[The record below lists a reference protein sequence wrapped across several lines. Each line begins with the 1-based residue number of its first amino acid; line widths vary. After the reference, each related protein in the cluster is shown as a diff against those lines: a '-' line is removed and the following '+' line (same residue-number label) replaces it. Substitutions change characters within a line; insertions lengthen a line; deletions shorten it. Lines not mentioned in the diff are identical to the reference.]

1 MNSNTPNS
9 TKSLSITKS
18 GSWPTFK
25 GIRIDGKILI
35 DSGVSVTNVPTIA
48 STVRANP
55 SAGFSIVSYTGTQTS
70 AGNGTIGH
78 GLNAQPALVISK
90 DRDNATPWIVQNT
103 SLGSNEYLI
112 LNDTAA
118 VSNSSSAGGGSLP
131 KPTSSVFYGSWLSGL
146 NTNGADFIAYCF
158 APVAGYSS
166 MGSYQ
171 GNGSANG
178 PFVYTGFRPRW
189 VMIKHSS
196 GSGNNWIIYDT
207 ARNTSNV
214 AGLQLYPNLN
224 AAEADA
230 TQDSHARIDILSN
243 GFKLR
248 GSHSSLNT
256 NNETMIYIAFAS
268 NSFASNG
275 GLAR

>member
-1 MNSNTPNS
+1 
-9 TKSLSITKS
+9 
-18 GSWPTFK
+18 
-25 GIRIDGKILI
+25 
-35 DSGVSVTNVPTIA
+35 
-48 STVRANP
+48 
-55 SAGFSIVSYTGTQTS
+55 
-70 AGNGTIGH
+70 
-78 GLNAQPALVISK
+78 
-90 DRDNATPWIVQNT
+90 
-103 SLGSNEYLI
+103 
-112 LNDTAA
+112 
-118 VSNSSSAGGGSLP
+118 
-131 KPTSSVFYGSWLSGL
+131 
-146 NTNGADFIAYCF
+146 
-158 APVAGYSS
+158 
-166 MGSYQ
+166 
-171 GNGSANG
+171 
-178 PFVYTGFRPRW
+178 
-189 VMIKHSS
+189 MIKHSS